1 MEREVYDM
9 YGIVFDG
16 HPDLR
21 RILMPEEFC
30 RFPSARII
38 RCAAR

>member
-1 MEREVYDM
+1 M

-21 RILMPEEFC
+21 RILMPEEFTSL
-30 RFPSARII
+30 PAAQGLSATRP
-38 RCAAR
+38 RRTS